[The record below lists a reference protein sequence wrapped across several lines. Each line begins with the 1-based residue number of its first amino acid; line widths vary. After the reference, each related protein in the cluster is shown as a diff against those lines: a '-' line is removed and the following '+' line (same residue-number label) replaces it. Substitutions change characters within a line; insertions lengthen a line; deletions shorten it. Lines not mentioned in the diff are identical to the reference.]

1 MDFLT
6 MRGEDAAAEPD
17 WGLAAQPEPDYEID
31 QLVI

>member
-6 MRGEDAAAEPD
+6 IGGESAAAEPD
-17 WGLAAQPEPDYEID
+17 WGLAAQLEPDYEID